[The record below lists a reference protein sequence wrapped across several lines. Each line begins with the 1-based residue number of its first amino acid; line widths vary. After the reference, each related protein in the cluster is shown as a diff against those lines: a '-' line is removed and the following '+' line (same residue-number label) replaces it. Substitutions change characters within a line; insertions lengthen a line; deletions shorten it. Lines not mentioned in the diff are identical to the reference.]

1 MTWLHSPSVPVSAA
15 AVQNEAVLALMYGS
29 ESALL
34 RAQLRGSEAQLVALL
49 LRDRLR
55 EGFRFDGPAIVEE
68 QSATTVMPPGWTLTV
83 DSKGN
88 LLLQKG
94 ASA

>member
-1 MTWLHSPSVPVSAA
+1 MAGERD
-15 AVQNEAVLALMYGS
+15 AVFRGERHKTAV
-29 ESALL
+29 
-34 RAQLRGSEAQLVALL
+34 L